1 MQALVKLKPKVYFS
15 DAWNVLDLVNITCFW
30 CSIFRATRNWATR
43 NVQHAT
49 CNTQRATYFTTRLA
63 QRLVLR
69 VCGHGTPSLA
79 PVTCVRCRS
88 ATDVRLG
95 CSVAIVLR
103 FRWLLLRNEV
113 RIQSDQ

>member
-49 CNTQRATYFTTRLA
+49 CNVLHYSTSATSRASGMR
-63 QRLVLR
+63 
-69 VCGHGTPSLA
+69 HGTPSLA